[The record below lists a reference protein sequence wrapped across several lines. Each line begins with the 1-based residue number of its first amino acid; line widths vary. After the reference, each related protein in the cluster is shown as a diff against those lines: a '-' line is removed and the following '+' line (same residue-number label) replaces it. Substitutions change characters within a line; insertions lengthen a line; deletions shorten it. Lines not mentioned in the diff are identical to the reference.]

1 MLKLRP
7 YQDAAVN
14 HTIPAL
20 WKRGVRRVLLC
31 IPVGGGK
38 TVCDAALVQRA
49 LSKNFGAVYI
59 IAHTGELLGQQVGG
73 LESVGAR
80 WAYVRAGHLGDQTAP
95 VQVCSSA
102 TRVRR
107 RIVPPLDGEGRPY
120 RRCIVIVDEGHRVRS
135 ATLAAI
141 LAGLYEVYEFVYV
154 VVQTGTPYRTDGRG
168 MADACDVLV
177 EATTPREL
185 VANGWLC
192 DPVFYSRPIY
202 DTPDGPPPAGGGAGD
217 EAGDDDEDDDMRGVA
232 DFSAQSSKL
241 CGDVVREWKRLGEGA
256 PTVLRAVN
264 RHHAQSLA
272 ERFRA
277 AGVRAATIGGDTPH
291 AQRELLYGGL
301 AIGGAGSS
309 HPLALDVLCTG
320 GTLLS
325 EGYDSAS
332 SYRHVV
338 ARRELWD
345 ADGPAPYVPLE
356 NMVDCLGGNSRGAW
370 IQLVGRV
377 DRVFGDA
384 QVADFA
390 ARSLRASP
398 KRRAR
403 VLSHAGG
410 LERHGFLL
418 QHEGFTLTADRT
430 GAAPV
435 RSSAYPSY
443 RPPRVAECPACFA
456 SVPAGHSCPACG
468 AASPEGSRELP
479 REDAGAELE
488 RRDLTE
494 HTPRVATDDDKER
507 YLHALWRK
515 WRDRC
520 AAGQSTRPEWVGA
533 AFRGKFG
540 HWPDWGMSRA
550 VGRIYGYAG

>member
-1 MLKLRP
+1 M
-7 YQDAAVN
+7 
-14 HTIPAL
+14 
-20 WKRGVRRVLLC
+20 
-31 IPVGGGK
+31 
-38 TVCDAALVQRA
+38 CDAALVQRA
-49 LSKNFGAVYI
+49 LAKDFGAVYI

-73 LESVGAR
+73 LEAVGAR

-95 VQVCSSA
+95 VQVCSSQ
-102 TRVRR
+102 TLVRR
-107 RIVPPLDGEGRPY
+107 AVVPPLDWGGKPY
-120 RRCIVIVDEGHRVRS
+120 RRCVCIVDEGHRVRS
-135 ATLAAI
+135 ATLHRI
-141 LAGLYEVYEFVYV
+141 LAALRAVYEFVYL
-154 VVQTGTPYRTDGRG
+154 VVQTGTPYRSDGRG
-168 MADACDVLV
+168 MADVCDALV
-177 EATTPREL
+177 EATTPREM

-192 DPVFYSRPIY
+192 DPVFYSRPVY
-202 DTPDGPPPAGGGAGD
+202 DPAAGADGDAEPGGQ
-217 EAGDDDEDDDMRGVA
+217 DDLGGSA
-232 DFSAQSSKL
+232 DFGQQSSRL
-241 CGDVVREWKRLGEGA
+241 CGDVVREWKRLAEGA

-264 RHHAQSLA
+264 RAHARALA
-272 ERFRA
+272 ERFRE
-277 AGVRAATIGGDTPH
+277 AGVRAATIDGDMGQ

-301 AIGGAGSS
+301 AIGGAASS

-325 EGYDSAS
+325 EGFDSAS

-338 ARRELWD
+338 NHRDPSASGAASRPLWD
-345 ADGPAPYVPLE
+345 ADGPAPYAPLE
-356 NMVDCLGGNSRGAW
+356 CMVDCLGGNSRGAW

-377 DRVFGDA
+377 DRVFGAA
-384 QVADFA
+384 QVAEFA
-390 ARSLRASP
+390 ARGLRASA
-398 KRRAR
+398 KRGSR

-418 QHEGFTLTADRT
+418 QHEGFALAGDRC

-435 RSSAYPSY
+435 RESAYPGF

-468 AASPEGSRELP
+468 RESAPDDRELP

-488 RRDLTE
+488 RRELTAG
-494 HTPRVATDDDKER
+494 TPRVATDEDKER

-520 AAGQSTRPEWVGA
+520 AAGQATKPEWVGS

-550 VGRIYGYAG
+550 VARVYGHHG

>member
-1 MLKLRP
+1 M
-7 YQDAAVN
+7 
-14 HTIPAL
+14 
-20 WKRGVRRVLLC
+20 
-31 IPVGGGK
+31 
-38 TVCDAALVQRA
+38 
-49 LSKNFGAVYI
+49 SKDFGAVYI

-102 TRVRR
+102 TMVRR
-107 RIVPPLDGEGRPY
+107 QIVPPLDREGRPY

-141 LAGLYEVYEFVYV
+141 LAGVSGVYEFVYV

-202 DTPDGPPPAGGGAGD
+202 DAPDGPPPAAGGAGD
-217 EAGDDDEDDDMRGVA
+217 EGAGDEVERGGVAAAGGEGGGDDEAGDGSDEDDDLRGVA

-264 RHHAQSLA
+264 RHHARSLA

-309 HPLALDVLCTG
+309 HPLALDVL
-320 GTLLS
+320 
-325 EGYDSAS
+325 
-332 SYRHVV
+332 
-338 ARRELWD
+338 
-345 ADGPAPYVPLE
+345 
-356 NMVDCLGGNSRGAW
+356 
-370 IQLVGRV
+370 
-377 DRVFGDA
+377 
-384 QVADFA
+384 
-390 ARSLRASP
+390 
-398 KRRAR
+398 
-403 VLSHAGG
+403 
-410 LERHGFLL
+410 
-418 QHEGFTLTADRT
+418 
-430 GAAPV
+430 
-435 RSSAYPSY
+435 
-443 RPPRVAECPACFA
+443 
-456 SVPAGHSCPACG
+456 
-468 AASPEGSRELP
+468 
-479 REDAGAELE
+479 
-488 RRDLTE
+488 
-494 HTPRVATDDDKER
+494 
-507 YLHALWRK
+507 
-515 WRDRC
+515 
-520 AAGQSTRPEWVGA
+520 
-533 AFRGKFG
+533 
-540 HWPDWGMSRA
+540 
-550 VGRIYGYAG
+550 